1 MDEPRVTV
9 SDKLAAYLA
18 KKGHRYILMSVATCK
33 SCGGAVGE
41 LYARPL
47 KDDEAHRLIDGNRSG
62 LRRLPCY
69 GPGGEALAI
78 GGKPVEL
85 LVQGRAIRLDE
96 GVALNLRRALGLADI
111 RVEGARF

>member
-9 SDKLAAYLA
+9 SDKLDAYLA

-41 LYARPL
+41 LYARPV

-69 GPGGEALAI
+69 GPGGEALQVA
-78 GGKPVEL
+78 GSSPLWGSARCGWVR
-85 LVQGRAIRLDE
+85 GRPLRPPRSRIAKVPQNR
-96 GVALNLRRALGLADI
+96 VASA
-111 RVEGARF
+111 

>member
-18 KKGHRYILMSVATCK
+18 KKGHRYILLSVATCK

-41 LYARPL
+41 LYARPV
-47 KDDEAHRLIDGNRSG
+47 KEAEAQRLLGESQSG

-78 GGKPVEL
+78 GGEPVEL
-85 LVQGRAIRLDE
+85 LVQGRVIRLGE
-96 GVALNLRRALGLADI
+96 EVALDLRRTLGLADI